1 MEPSDRPGVW
11 KVSLTFL
18 YGTPSDI
25 PFKFAWLLDGE
36 WVWQYMPGHIN
47 HVVLLDD
54 RDSRQTLHLAFRPRT
69 GRIEAVEDPG
79 GSFDNYAQILEKTDS
94 NRPGSEYRY
103 YQAVQ
108 LLMNDRAEQAWQV
121 YQDYVTHRPGG
132 SEIDD
137 FYYLW
142 ALDLADKGRHSLA
155 MSYLGEADP
164 DSVRTG
170 MTLLQQIAYLE
181 QEEHPHKARQAL
193 IVLVRHART
202 QNDPDRMLA
211 AQRRLAHIGTPEQQ
225 SMAEADLL
233 EMKLDWGDPGKVL
246 VRIEELLA
254 GPDITEGLEQSLA
267 EIRVRALHQTG
278 KRQLAA
284 EALDH
289 YRSEFPENRRLKHL
303 HHRLEAAVAPASPP
317 SYLQKN

>member
-1 MEPSDRPGVW
+1 
-11 KVSLTFL
+11 
-18 YGTPSDI
+18 
-25 PFKFAWLLDGE
+25 
-36 WVWQYMPGHIN
+36 
-47 HVVLLDD
+47 
-54 RDSRQTLHLAFRPRT
+54 
-69 GRIEAVEDPG
+69 
-79 GSFDNYAQILEKTDS
+79 
-94 NRPGSEYRY
+94 
-103 YQAVQ
+103 
-108 LLMNDRAEQAWQV
+108 MNDRAEQAWQV
-121 YQDYVTHRPGG
+121 YQEYITHRPGG

-142 ALDLADKGRHSLA
+142 ALDLADKGRHSQALDFCRSQIRLDPHPYRRAYFTHLKGQIHQRDGQEHLAREYFKKVIRDFEEQLQVGRYSRHSLA

-181 QEEHPHKARQAL
+181 QEEHPHKARKAL
-193 IVLVRHART
+193 IGLVRHART

-278 KRQLAA
+278 KRQSAA